1 MGDKGGIVKFPL
13 TQISANFIIRK
24 DKFPEGFGQK
34 SREWVAGQLDGT
46 FNIIA
51 KYEKEIPE
59 KYWMNIP
66 PEEQLNYM
74 KMMREARIS
83 LTKAGIYDP
92 KMMNFLKKVRC
103 KQNPNSFE
111 YALND
116 E

>member
-1 MGDKGGIVKFPL
+1 MGSGSTWPY
-13 TQISANFIIRK
+13 
-24 DKFPEGFGQK
+24 
-34 SREWVAGQLDGT
+34 

-92 KMMNFLKKVRC
+92 KMMNFLKKCVVS
-103 KQNPNSFE
+103 KTQIV
-111 YALND
+111 LNAPLMMNKA
-116 E
+116 

>member
-1 MGDKGGIVKFPL
+1 MIVAYKPFELYKGLGDKGGIVKFPL
-13 TQISANFIIRK
+13 TQISANFIIR
-24 DKFPEGFGQK
+24 
-34 SREWVAGQLDGT
+34 VAGQLDGT
-46 FNIIA
+46 LNIIA
-51 KYEKEIPE
+51 KYEKEISE

-74 KMMREARIS
+74 KMMCEARIS
-83 LTKAGIYDP
+83 LIKADIYDP

-111 YALND
+111 YTLND